1 MDDVEFEMDTETET
15 ESNTDIDDPLD
26 SEDMF
31 GMT

>member
-1 MDDVEFEMDTETET
+1 MDNVEFEMDTETET